1 MPMKLRAASSRILKL
16 LITAILL
23 VLVFR
28 SADPAAIRHNLSR
41 LDLPLISLLLCAYWG
56 AQMACAQRWRLLA
69 RSLGIGG
76 SYGSFLRL
84 YFAGMFFGIG
94 ATSVGGDIIKAQG
107 AARNAGA
114 SFGLGLASVI
124 LDRGAG
130 LVTLLVFGTIAVF
143 LRPIA
148 WRGVPLPA
156 VYAAGWA
163 ALAVLLLLVR
173 RSGATGNAGAG
184 GRLSVLRQA
193 FAVIRSSG
201 RTAAALVAISLANA
215 LVVLEIVHRLC
226 TATGAAPERLA
237 LWTVVPIVE
246 LLTLLPVSVSG
257 LGIREWAYTDSLAL
271 YGFPRESG
279 LTVALALSA
288 LVLVRNLAGI
298 FFIGAV
304 PSPIPS
310 CEDTRR

>member
-1 MPMKLRAASSRILKL
+1 MKLRAVLSRVLKL

-23 VLVFR
+23 ILVFR
-28 SADPAAIRHNLSR
+28 SVDPAGIRDNLSR
-41 LDLPLISLLLCAYWG
+41 LDASLIVLLLCAYWA
-56 AQMACAQRWRLLA
+56 AQTACAQRWRLLA
-69 RSLGIGG
+69 RSLGIEG

-107 AARNAGA
+107 AARHAGA
-114 SFGLGLASVI
+114 PFGLGLASVI
-124 LDRGAG
+124 LDRGSG
-130 LVTLLVFGTIAVF
+130 LITLLVFGTAAVF
-143 LRPIA
+143 FRPIA
-148 WRGVPLPA
+148 WRGIPLPA
-156 VYAAGWA
+156 IYAAGWA

-173 RSGATGNAGAG
+173 RSGGGHPGAG
-184 GRLSVLRQA
+184 GRLGVLRQA
-193 FAVIRSSG
+193 FAIIRSSG

-215 LVVLEIVHRLC
+215 LIVLEIVHGLC
-226 TATGAAPERLA
+226 AATGAAPDRLA
-237 LWTVVPIVE
+237 LWSVVPIVE
-246 LLTLLPVSVSG
+246 LLTLLPISVSG

-288 LVLVRNLAGI
+288 LVLIRNLAGI

-304 PSPIPS
+304 PSPLPS